1 MPLSVLG
8 NPRPAVHQSGSYE
21 AAWREVQGAL
31 LSWLDCRELG
41 MDAMALSDFF
51 KKKVKVGLDDGYIF
65 GPSGAGFERIN
76 IACPRATLQEA
87 LTRIEKAVNG
97 L

>member
-1 MPLSVLG
+1 
-8 NPRPAVHQSGSYE
+8 
-21 AAWREVQGAL
+21 
-31 LSWLDCRELG
+31 
-41 MDAMALSDFF
+41 MALSDFF